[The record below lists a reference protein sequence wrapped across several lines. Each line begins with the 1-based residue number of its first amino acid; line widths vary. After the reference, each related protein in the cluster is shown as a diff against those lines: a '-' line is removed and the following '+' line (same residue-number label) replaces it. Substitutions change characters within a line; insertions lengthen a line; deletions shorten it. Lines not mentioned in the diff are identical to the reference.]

1 MAIRERATAATAV
14 ALTAVLLAGCTPSAD
29 EVKQAR
35 QAQGTAST
43 GGNLQPPAPAI
54 PGRTDAELVNAV
66 VSDATVSSADAGF
79 ELKFRLLSRPEVSRP
94 VQLELVAVPA
104 ASRKLL
110 YLQLAVQAGEG
121 LQLQGSATFEDRD
134 VPADTVVRHLLTLVP
149 QATGVLQL
157 HVTAAA
163 TTDKANS
170 SRKFAIPLIATAAV
184 PAAPGA

>member
-1 MAIRERATAATAV
+1 MAIREWATTATAV
-14 ALTAVLLAGCTPSAD
+14 ALTTVLLIGCTPSAD

-35 QAQGTAST
+35 QTQGAAST
-43 GGNLQPPAPAI
+43 GGNVPPRAAAI
-54 PGRTDAELVNAV
+54 PGPTDAELVNAV
-66 VSDATVSSADAGF
+66 ATDAAVSSVDAGF

-94 VQLELVAVPA
+94 LQLELVAVPA

-110 YLQLAVQAGEG
+110 HLQLAALAGEG
-121 LQLQGSATFEDRD
+121 LQLQGTATFEDRD
-134 VPADTVVRHLLTLVP
+134 VPADTVVRHLLTVVP
-149 QATGVLQL
+149 QNAGVLQL

-170 SRKFAIPLIATAAV
+170 SRQFAIPLIAIAAE